1 MLVLAVVVD
10 VAASAGRIHP
20 GVTVG
25 GVKVGGMNPDR
36 AAAALE
42 LQLPEKSKAP
52 VVVRYQGQAWTVAPE
67 DLGLT
72 FDYDALAQQ
81 AMGVGRGAGLLGGVR
96 QRAGAWFGAAELPAR
111 ASAEPVKLAAIL
123 NEVSAGTD
131 VPPRDAKVKF
141 KGTTPR
147 MTSAESGMAVN
158 REQLTTSILTAF
170 TSSDREIEA
179 PVAVAQA
186 DVSDEAAQAAMVA
199 AEKMIAAPAT
209 VTWGSKKSWKL
220 TPDDLADMIVFRKI
234 ETSSGAGWIL
244 EPYVSQKEASKTVA
258 PMLGGK
264 IGHPARDARFRT
276 RSGTVSI
283 VPSKTGVGPDIEA
296 LAEGPDGG
304 PQGARRSA
312 PRCRTPDAQD
322 PAQADHGDGA

>member
-1 MLVLAVVVD
+1 MLVLVVAVD

-52 VVVRYQGQAWTVAPE
+52 VVVRYEGQAWTVAPE

-96 QRAGAWFGAAELPAR
+96 QRAGAWFGAAALPAR
-111 ASAEPVKLAAIL
+111 ATAEPVKLAAIL

-131 VPPRDAKVKF
+131 VPPRDAKVRF

-179 PVAVAQA
+179 PVVVAQA
-186 DVSDEAAQAAMVA
+186 DVSDAAAQAAMVA

-220 TPDDLADMIVFRKI
+220 TPDDLADMIVFRQDRDV
-234 ETSSGAGWIL
+234 ERGGLDSGA
-244 EPYVSQKEASKTVA
+244 V
-258 PMLGGK
+258 
-264 IGHPARDARFRT
+264 RF
-276 RSGTVSI
+276 
-283 VPSKTGVGPDIEA
+283 
-296 LAEGPDGG
+296 AEGDVQDGR
-304 PQGARRSA
+304 PQARR
-312 PRCRTPDAQD
+312 QD
-322 PAQADHGDGA
+322 RSPGA